1 MNNRKL
7 TQDSFEGSINLV
19 LKEELKLG
27 NITQWSTHSWR
38 KGLSGVTLIT
48 WVPKQLRPVIS

>member
-27 NITQWSTHSWR
+27 NITQWSTHS
-38 KGLSGVTLIT
+38 
-48 WVPKQLRPVIS
+48 